1 MFNRDEKSPPNQEKF
16 GLNKK
21 AVAVTLL
28 VLMNAAFLLVPL
40 SLISGQLIGVNIYQ
54 VIPQG
59 QAGPVGQSVNIQASI
74 DTKNGAYQVWFGSNL
89 VASNNAEGYYVNA
102 NFTVPELQGGNYT
115 ITLRDV
121 KENANA
127 TKEFMVTP
135 AYYVKAL
142 VPSSPAQLQEGSSV
156 VLNVT
161 VTGGKSGVAYYANI
175 TVVPPTPLNVSYS
188 SFIALSGVS
197 QKGTTQTQLT
207 FPNATF
213 QPAGSLTDYT
223 GSYQVYLNQTELLAT
238 DQFFI
243 GFTDLSQYH
252 RDHSVTIRAVG
263 YHPNEDS
270 TIIIT
275 YVKTGVALYSET
287 VTASSDGLISAS
299 WTVPSNALIGDY
311 NITITPQNT
320 PKLVPD
326 SQLFTVPGYPI
337 QIRTL
342 NLAGEVVPQIVVEAL
357 DQATTTIYNGTTQNN
372 GTASLNLERGNHI
385 ISAYWNDVK
394 VGEINASIT
403 GESTFDLTC
412 TLTNIIFNVQNKN
425 AFLIPFVN
433 LHITYQ
439 YVATK
444 EGTSK
449 TGSVSGQ
456 TDLSGTFVLNS
467 TLPGI
472 SYAINASLYGVV
484 FNADNNTVA
493 NLPAQPTFHVT
504 ILCPSRTLTL
514 TILDYNLA
522 AIPKARIE
530 LVEQSSGI
538 FYGAVT
544 NDAGAVTVEVT
555 FGKYRLRVYT
565 GNILLNETVIEAF
578 SDTQIDI
585 RCILYNL
592 QVSVMVIDY
601 FGQPIDN
608 VNIMLRGQ
616 ENQTRSAK
624 TQKDGTATFDNV
636 IGGNMQI
643 IAYLTGKEASYEAV
657 NLRLESP
664 TAIQIKMG
672 KYVLLGPFLIETSL
686 LATVIVIL
694 AVVIVFLFIEV
705 YGRKRLKPSRS
716 ES

>member
-1 MFNRDEKSPPNQEKF
+1 
-16 GLNKK
+16 LNKK
-21 AVAVTLL
+21 AVTVTLL
-28 VLMNAAFLLVPL
+28 GLMMTAFLLVPL
-40 SLISGQLIGVNIYQ
+40 SLVVGQLVGVNIYQ
-54 VIPQG
+54 VTPQEL
-59 QAGPVGQSVNIQASI
+59 VGTVGTPVNIQASI
-74 DTKNGAYQVWFGSNL
+74 DTKNGVYQVWFGSNL

-115 ITLRDV
+115 ITLKDV
-121 KENANA
+121 TENVNA
-127 TKEFMVTP
+127 TEEFSVIP

-142 VPSSPAQLQEGSSV
+142 VPLSPAQLQEGSSV

-161 VTGGKSGVAYYANI
+161 VTGGKSGTAYYANI
-175 TVVPPTPLNVSYS
+175 TVVPPTPLNMSYS
-188 SFIALSGVS
+188 SFTALLGVS
-197 QKGTTQTQLT
+197 QKGTAQAHITY
-207 FPNATF
+207 PNATF
-213 QPAGSLTDYT
+213 QPAGSTTDYT

-238 DQFFI
+238 DQFFV

-252 RDHSVTIRAVG
+252 RDQTVTIRAIG
-263 YHPNEDS
+263 YQPNEDS
-270 TIIIT
+270 TITIT
-275 YVKTGVALYSET
+275 YVPTGVALHSET
-287 VTASSDGLISAS
+287 VTASSDGVISAS
-299 WTVPSNALIGDY
+299 WAVPSNALMGDY
-311 NITITPQNT
+311 NITITPTNT
-320 PKLVPD
+320 PKLIPD

-337 QIRTL
+337 RVRTL
-342 NLAGEVVPQIVVEAL
+342 NLAGGVVPQIVVEAL
-357 DQATTTIYNGTTQNN
+357 DQATNTIYNATSQDN

-385 ISAYWNDVK
+385 ISAYWNNVK

-403 GESTFDLTC
+403 GESSFDLAC
-412 TLTNIIFNVQNKN
+412 TLTNVIFNVQNKN
-425 AFLIPFVN
+425 GFSMPFVN
-433 LHITYQ
+433 LYITYQ
-439 YVATK
+439 YVTTK

-449 TGSVSGQ
+449 TGSASGQ
-456 TDLSGTFVLNS
+456 TGLSGTFILNS

-472 SYAINASLYGVV
+472 SYTINASLYGVV
-484 FNADNNTVA
+484 FNSGNNTVV
-493 NLPAQPTFHVT
+493 NLPAQPTFQVT
-504 ILCPSRTLTL
+504 ILCPSRILTL

-522 AIPKARIE
+522 AIPNARIE

-544 NDAGAVTVEVT
+544 DNAGKVTVEVT

-565 GNILLNETVIEAF
+565 GNILLNETVVEAF

-592 QVSVMVIDY
+592 QVSVKVIDY

-608 VNIMLRGQ
+608 VNVMLRGQ
-616 ENQTRSAK
+616 ENLTRSAK
-624 TQKDGTATFDNV
+624 TKTDGTARFDSV

-686 LATVIVIL
+686 LATLIIVL
-694 AVVIVFLFIEV
+694 AVVIVFLSVEV
-705 YGRKRLKPSRS
+705 YRRKRLKPGKS